1 MFEIRNRFTRIQIM
15 SKYFY
20 TDPNHVNIFSANPYL
35 RKSRKKKLSKRTQLR
50 YFRAIFKFVC
60 HCHIWIRI
68 TPHLGKDGDDK
79 DVDDEADKE
88 GDGCLD
94 KVVHVRLPHLL
105 LLTPAYCTTEYEI
118 PTPAHIQQQNMKS
131 TSCFLFLHTYNNIIW
146 KAPPASY
153 SCTHTVQ

>member
-1 MFEIRNRFTRIQIM
+1 MLTSLVQIRTYR
-15 SKYFY
+15 
-20 TDPNHVNIFSANPYL
+20 NHEE
-35 RKSRKKKLSKRTQLR
+35 KKLSKRTQLR

-68 TPHLGKDGDDK
+68 TPHLGKDGNDK

-118 PTPAHIQQQNMKS
+118 LTPAHIQQHNMKS
-131 TSCFLFLHTYNNIIW
+131 TSCFLFLHTYNNII
-146 KAPPASY
+146 
-153 SCTHTVQ
+153 